1 MEDPVSWG
9 GYVTSPGFW
18 NRTLQNWQ
26 PEFLAVASMVLL
38 VIFLR
43 ERARRSR
50 KGSATRTPET
60 ASSG

>member
-43 ERARRSR
+43 ER
-50 KGSATRTPET
+50 GSPQSKRVGDPH
-60 ASSG
+60 S